1 MTLTTNEI
9 IILLTPIVGAAMAG
23 LMARQT
29 YLSVMKSRASKQRHM
44 TIDMASVTTGSAEF
58 QEAANL
64 EKSGG
69 TTDHEAKRSKMIL
82 DEALR
87 FAKRVDDLA
96 RQG

>member
-29 YLSVMKSRASKQRHM
+29 YLSVMKSRASKQKH

-64 EKSGG
+64 EKSGV